1 MAASVELD
9 LLKYKQVVVD
19 DTGVGG
25 ITYYGVTENQT
36 AGTADDEWA
45 VLRETVAGTITTY
58 QWAAHKDGKPSQLYA
73 WDDRA
78 TLTY

>member
-9 LLKYKQVVVD
+9 LTKYKKVQVD
-19 DTGVGG
+19 ATGVGG

-36 AGTADDEWA
+36 AGDADAEWA
-45 VLRETVAGTITTY
+45 ILRETVAGTITTY
-58 QWAAHKDGKPSQLYA
+58 HWAAHRDGKPSQLYA